1 MGPRRTGRAADE
13 SAPLPV
19 WTCPRCR
26 ARLVSRNLSHSCGS
40 FSLEALFAASTPETL
55 DLARDYIG
63 MLSSLGDVQ
72 IIPQKTRLVAVAR
85 VRFAGLV
92 PRKQGFLA
100 NFALHRWVAGHR
112 IVKTEDYGP
121 RWRFHH
127 VRIRTAADMDDELR
141 HWLQES
147 HDTVGLQT
155 SPTPA
160 SPDV

>member
-1 MGPRRTGRAADE
+1 MSPRRTGPAAD
-13 SAPLPV
+13 APAAPPI
-19 WTCPRCR
+19 WMCPRCG

-40 FSLEALFAASTPETL
+40 FSLEKLFASSTAETL
-55 DLARDYIG
+55 DLARGYIAV
-63 MLSSLGDVQ
+63 LSSLGDVQ

-100 NFALHRWVAGHR
+100 NFALHRWVAGQR

-127 VRIRTAADMDDELR
+127 VRIRIPADVDDELR
-141 HWLQES
+141 EWLQES

-155 SPTPA
+155 SPARTAPG
-160 SPDV
+160 V